1 MKDNKKPRRAELGK
15 EGEGAKD
22 GPNVK
27 HTTQYSIWKG
37 VGFMETRNPNLV
49 GFDPVKFIT
58 VLAELVGRAKGLQVK
73 VTVTKKHDV
82 KKEGRAG

>member
-1 MKDNKKPRRAELGK
+1 MSSKKAPPGVARKGGR
-15 EGEGAKD
+15 GARD

-58 VLAELVGRAKGLQVK
+58 VLAELAGRAKGLQVK
-73 VTVTKKHDV
+73 VTVTKKQDAS
-82 KKEGRAG
+82 KEGRAG